1 MKQAVS
7 ALKGVIGVSLKSTEL
22 TVHHKSN
29 GVPLRDIIKKL
40 QKLGHTEATFVPSTK
55 DKNDIREVLNT
66 ELNRYARKFLLALL
80 IHIPIFVMM
89 WVIPYA
95 MPELMTKPTYLCC
108 KPVYILVLFVLAS
121 IN

>member
-1 MKQAVS
+1 MP
-7 ALKGVIGVSLKSTEL
+7 
-22 TVHHKSN
+22 N
-29 GVPLRDIIKKL
+29 N
-40 QKLGHTEATFVPSTK
+40 K

-66 ELNRYARKFLLALL
+66 ELIRYTRKFLLALL
-80 IHIPIFVMM
+80 IQIPIFVMM